1 MPRHE
6 NQTSFKPR
14 KAPFSD
20 PDIRAKA
27 LAARLAN
34 PRGKRGAHRY
44 QDLPGLWTDHDT
56 TTLGEKVGPKEKAAL
71 SQHFLEGMTSL
82 DDLTLRAARVVL
94 EDIILTVGGG
104 SPLTVPQANFLGKLL
119 DKKAPDL
126 RADTRAAPGQV
137 TRFVIGAPL
146 ARLVERGATIA
157 GEITE
162 TPVEEPEDGAVS
174 EETAD
179 R

>member
-44 QDLPGLWTDHDT
+44 QDLRARWTHPHAT

-71 SQHFLEGMTSL
+71 PQHFLDGMTSL

-94 EDIILTVGGG
+94 EDIILTVG
-104 SPLTVPQANFLGKLL
+104 
-119 DKKAPDL
+119 
-126 RADTRAAPGQV
+126 
-137 TRFVIGAPL
+137 
-146 ARLVERGATIA
+146 
-157 GEITE
+157 
-162 TPVEEPEDGAVS
+162 
-174 EETAD
+174 
-179 R
+179 